1 MVFEFEDAGTALES
15 FKVINY
21 FAFHILIESD
31 KISRKAF
38 LSRRNHTLSMY
49 LQFESLEQAKSI
61 LHQVTLSLAIGE
73 RELGFEHRDLHWG
86 NVLVKPITGKVTNSQ
101 ETF

>member
-1 MVFEFEDAGTALES
+1 MCFSL
-15 FKVINY
+15 
-21 FAFHILIESD
+21 
-31 KISRKAF
+31 
-38 LSRRNHTLSMY
+38 MY

-86 NVLVKPITGKVTNSQ
+86 NVLVKTHQGKGNEFSQ
-101 ETF
+101 EAF